1 VLTPTRYTE
10 LVTHLYS
17 QPTFS
22 FQYWNSFT
30 AFVGSVL
37 PARFESIQSVCL
49 HETQG
54 FRRYEYPPENYTYKA
69 LHDRAVK
76 VYNPVLPIIAHSLE
90 TPSEGR
96 EWIQTEWILSKM
108 PDLQEVTVIFF
119 LELVMPN
126 NGYNGEYPPI
136 QTYHPN
142 REMPQCMF
150 ESFWATRK
158 AENWANFDTI
168 MDKYRQPYYSVK
180 VLRRRRLSA

>member
-10 LVTHLYS
+10 LATHLYS

-22 FQYWNSFT
+22 FQDWNLST

-54 FRRYEYPPENYTYKA
+54 FRRYEYPPENYNHKT
-69 LHDRAVK
+69 LHDSAGK

-126 NGYNGEYPPI
+126 NGCNGEYPPF

-142 REMPQCMF
+142 REMPQSMF

-168 MDKYRQPYYSVK
+168 MDKYQQPYYSVK
-180 VLRRRRLSA
+180 VLRRKR